1 MKKLKIKFL
10 KLFLLIT
17 LAGIF
22 TAKAQENISISELLS
37 GDSVRIQSTMGSFYY
52 GFYVSHNDSI
62 LTYTQLANLNETKN
76 LKLKQ
81 IAEIIL
87 LSRTVAIPTA
97 TEPISETAPSKTT
110 RQDITETPTAKETYT
125 QDYGTR
131 LPKSQRTTVQIVAG
145 AGAGYLGAL
154 LGGVAGAFI
163 GEAVSTYS
171 YSYEPL
177 IVGAFIGA
185 ISGSIISNAVV
196 VYNLGNTESIK
207 GGFWPTLGGTTLG
220 MVAGVILWPISPV
233 VAAVG
238 GTLAFNKSRKSVK
251 PYEGYKPS
259 N

>member
-10 KLFLLIT
+10 TLFILLT
-17 LAGIF
+17 LAGIY
-22 TAKAQENISISELLS
+22 TAKAQENIRISELLT
-37 GDSVRIQSTMGSFYY
+37 GDSVRIQSTLGSFYY

-62 LTYTQLANLNETKN
+62 LTYSQQANLNETKD

-97 TEPISETAPSKTT
+97 TEPISETTPSKTT
-110 RQDITETPTAKETYT
+110 RQDITETPTATETYT

-163 GEAVSTYS
+163 GDAVTTYS
-171 YSYEPL
+171 YEGL
-177 IVGAFIGA
+177 IVGAIIGS
-185 ISGSIISNAVV
+185 IGGSIISNAAV
-196 VYNLGNTESIK
+196 VYHLGNTDSIK
-207 GGFWPTLGGTTLG
+207 GNFWPTLGGTALG
-220 MVAGVILWPISPV
+220 MVAGVILWPVSPV

>member
-1 MKKLKIKFL
+1 MKKIKFSL
-10 KLFLLIT
+10 IRLFL
-17 LAGIF
+17 IF
-22 TAKAQENISISELLS
+22 TLGFSYSLQAQQNMRFAELIV
-37 GDSVRIQSTMGSFYY
+37 GDSVRIQSTLGSFYY
-52 GFYVSHNDSI
+52 GFYVNHNDSI
-62 LTYTQLANLNETKN
+62 LTYSQQAILNETKN

-97 TEPISETAPSKTT
+97 TEPISETIPSTTT

-125 QDYGTR
+125 QDYGTKFQ
-131 LPKSQRTTVQIVAG
+131 KSQRTTVQIIAG

-163 GEAVSTYS
+163 GDAVTTYS
-171 YSYEPL
+171 YEGL

-185 ISGSIISNAVV
+185 ISGSIISNAAV
-196 VYNLGNTESIK
+196 VYNLGNTDAIK
-207 GGFWPTLGGTTLG
+207 GSFWPTLGGTTLG

-238 GTLAFNKSRKSVK
+238 GTIAFNKSRKSVK

>member
-1 MKKLKIKFL
+1 MKRLKIKFL

-17 LAGIF
+17 LASIF
-22 TAKAQENISISELLS
+22 TAKAQENIRISELLL

-52 GFYVSHNDSI
+52 GFYVNHNDSI
-62 LTYTQLANLNETKN
+62 LTYSQQANLNETKN

-97 TEPISETAPSKTT
+97 TEPISETIPAQTT
-110 RQDITETPTAKETYT
+110 RQDITETPTATETYT

-163 GEAVSTYS
+163 GDAVTTYS
-171 YSYEPL
+171 YEGL
-177 IVGAFIGA
+177 FVGAFIGA
-185 ISGSIISNAVV
+185 ISGSIISNAAV
-196 VYNLGNTESIK
+196 VYNLGNTDNIK
-207 GGFWPTLGGTTLG
+207 GSFWPTLGGTTLG
-220 MVAGVILWPISPV
+220 MVAGVILWPVSPV

-238 GTLAFNKSRKSVK
+238 GTIAFNKSRKSVK

>member
-1 MKKLKIKFL
+1 MKKLKVKFL
-10 KLFLLIT
+10 NLFLLIT

-22 TAKAQENISISELLS
+22 TAKAQENIRISELLL

-52 GFYVSHNDSI
+52 GFYVNHNDSI
-62 LTYTQLANLNETKN
+62 LTYSQQANLNETKN

-97 TEPISETAPSKTT
+97 TEPISETTPAQTT
-110 RQDITETPTAKETYT
+110 RQDITEIPTAKETYT
-125 QDYGTR
+125 QDYGTK
-131 LPKSQRTTVQIVAG
+131 LPKSQRTTVQIIAG

-163 GEAVSTYS
+163 GDAVTTYS
-171 YSYEPL
+171 YEGL

-185 ISGSIISNAVV
+185 ISGSIISNAAV
-196 VYNLGNTESIK
+196 VYNLGNTDAIK

-220 MVAGVILWPISPV
+220 MVAGVILWPVSPV

-238 GTLAFNKSRKSVK
+238 GTIAFNKSRKSVK